1 MATGTIPNPTPTLE
15 TPSTEYLTNEKFF
28 GSPVYA
34 KIISLGA
41 LTANTPL
48 TREFFTL
55 GSAVVNP
62 GKIVRWT
69 AFATAQ
75 ANVVVYAPYDDEAQN
90 NRVILTAR
98 AYWYKS
104 TYWRCR
110 LTLKSSVDMTDAYG
124 CVWYTKE

>member
-1 MATGTIPNPTPTLE
+1 MASGTIPNPTPTLE

-69 AFATAQ
+69 AFATATS
-75 ANVVVYAPYDDEAQN
+75 NVITYAPYDDGSTQF
-90 NRVILTAR
+90 TAR

-110 LTLKSSVDMTDAYG
+110 LTILSNIDMTDVYG